1 MCSSTTTSPT
11 SFSLLLTDTHSLSPR
26 RHLHLP
32 FTSPITLLSHH
43 SLGKPTLRL
52 SSAIADKS
60 SWVLPDDD
68 ATDDFGGWAVSEP
81 LIPHKK
87 KGYPTFLVAG
97 IGTSIAVLVAALAHF
112 SLSKNG
118 FRLPFRSSSPGSLVE
133 VAVEVVE
140 TKPIDFHEPE
150 PELELDVGIE
160 VSETSQAD
168 SSDVVSKSV
177 KSEKHQTRVVDVAV
191 DSNQQEAMHALRK
204 LKILDED
211 VKDNEL
217 CTRREYARWLVRA
230 SSLLERNPKYKI
242 IPEVALSGS
251 VTFAYEDVTNVDPDF
266 ESIQALAEAGVVPS
280 KLSLKHIDGG
290 LNFSPERILSRRD
303 LIEWRSQLEYD
314 LSTSRNPEFLKT
326 KLDLMD
332 ARRTNSDEWPG
343 LYMDMLAGDRS
354 LLRRVFGQIRRLQ
367 PDKPSTIAQAAV
379 ALTSGRMIEAIQS
392 EFLRL
397 QEEESSRVAAKEA
410 IRQELLDRGEI
421 ERWWAEKME
430 EEKKRGLKVQQLYVD
445 AVNLLEQEKI
455 VQEGAVN
462 GFLKEKAAMDCQ
474 KQLLEALKEEI
485 NEISERLASERTEQS
500 SDEEI
505 VQTLRSDL
513 QIKKEGILDAKSVL
527 EAEIEALRILRS
539 WIEDEAKKSKAR
551 SKVLEEVGRRW
562 KWDSKK

>member
-11 SFSLLLTDTHSLSPR
+11 SFSLLLTHTHSLSPR
-26 RHLHLP
+26 RHHHLP
-32 FTSPITLLSHH
+32 FTSPITFLSHH
-43 SLGKPTLRL
+43 SLSKPTLRL
-52 SSAIADKS
+52 SSAIVDNS
-60 SWVLPDDD
+60 SNVSWVLPDD
-68 ATDDFGGWAVSEP
+68 AGTDDFGGWAVSEP

-87 KGYPTFLVAG
+87 KGFPTFLVAG
-97 IGTSIAVLVAALAHF
+97 VGTSIAVLVAALAHF

-140 TKPIDFHEPE
+140 TKPVDFDEP
-150 PELELDVGIE
+150 ELDVGIE

-168 SSDVVSKSV
+168 SFDVVSKSA
-177 KSEKHQTRVVDVAV
+177 KSENRQTRVVDVAV
-191 DSNQQEAMHALRK
+191 DSNQLEAMHALRK

-211 VKDNEL
+211 VKANEL

-230 SSLLERNPKYKI
+230 SSLLERNPTYKI

-251 VTFAYEDVTNVDPDF
+251 VIFAYEDVTNVDPDF
-266 ESIQALAEAGVVPS
+266 DSIQALAEAGVVPS
-280 KLSLKHIDGG
+280 KLSLKHKFDGG
-290 LNFSPERILSRRD
+290 LNFSPERFLSRRD

-314 LSTSRNPEFLKT
+314 FSTTRNPELLKT

-354 LLRRVFGQIRRLQ
+354 LLRRVFGKIRRLQ

-379 ALTSGRMIEAIQS
+379 VLTSGRMIEAIQS
-392 EFLRL
+392 ELLRL
-397 QEEESSRVAAKEA
+397 KEEESSRVAAKEA

-430 EEKKRGLKVQQLYVD
+430 EEKKRGLKVQQFYVD

-455 VQEGAVN
+455 LQEGAVN

-474 KQLLEALKEEI
+474 KQLLEALREEI

-539 WIEDEAKKSKAR
+539 WIEDEARKSKAR
-551 SKVLEEVGRRW
+551 SKVLEEVSRRW
-562 KWDSKK
+562 KWDSQ

>member
-68 ATDDFGGWAVSEP
+68 ATDDFGG
-81 LIPHKK
+81 
-87 KGYPTFLVAG
+87 YPTFLVAG

-112 SLSKNG
+112 SLSKN
-118 FRLPFRSSSPGSLVE
+118 
-133 VAVEVVE
+133 
-140 TKPIDFHEPE
+140 
-150 PELELDVGIE
+150 
-160 VSETSQAD
+160 
-168 SSDVVSKSV
+168 
-177 KSEKHQTRVVDVAV
+177 EKHQTRVVDVAV

-314 LSTSRNPEFLKT
+314 LSTSRNPETDSLTVQFLKT